1 MKRSVAPVLVFLFLL
16 TGCANAKSHINRALE
31 LRTRLYQ
38 SQGCSFTAVITADY
52 GDQLYQFTLSCQ
64 GDNLGNLA
72 FTVVEPETIS
82 GITGHIAQQGGK
94 LTFDDAVLEFPLMAD
109 GLLTPV
115 SAPWLLLKT
124 LRGGYLTSAG
134 MEGELLRL
142 AVDDSYEEDA
152 LHLDIWLDGENR
164 PVQADIYYDER
175 RILSLTI
182 GDFQIL

>member
-1 MKRSVAPVLVFLFLL
+1 MRKFAALVLVLFLL
-16 TGCANAKSHINRALE
+16 TGCSNAKTYINRALE

-38 SQGCSFTAVITADY
+38 SEGCAFTAVVTADY

-64 GDNLGNLA
+64 GDNRGNLA
-72 FTVVEPETIS
+72 FTVLAPETIS
-82 GITGHIAQQGGK
+82 GITGHISQQGGK
-94 LTFDDAVLEFPLMAD
+94 LTFDDAALEFPLMAD
-109 GLLTPV
+109 DLLTPV

-152 LHLDIWLDGENR
+152 LHLDIWLDGEDR

-182 GDFQIL
+182 EDFRIV

>member
-1 MKRSVAPVLVFLFLL
+1 MKKMGALVLAMFLL
-16 TGCANAKSHINRALE
+16 AGCSNAKNYINRALE
-31 LRTRLYQ
+31 LRSRLHR
-38 SQGCSFTAVITADY
+38 SEGCSFTAGITADY

-64 GDNLGNLA
+64 GDSQGNLA
-72 FTVVEPETIS
+72 FTVMEPETIA
-82 GITGHIAQQGGK
+82 GITGNISNRGGE
-94 LTFDDAVLEFPLMAD
+94 LTFDDSVLEFPLMAD
-109 GLLTPV
+109 GLLTPI

-152 LHLDIWLDGENR
+152 LHLDIWLDGEDR
-164 PVQADIYYDER
+164 PVQADICYDER

-182 GDFQIL
+182 EDFQIR